1 MASILKKISSRRW
14 SGNRLVAVDF
24 DSRQL
29 RIVQSRRQ
37 GDRMRVTKM
46 NCTPM
51 PEGMDI
57 ADPKAVGEFLARTL
71 KSMHLGSSGLVMS
84 VPRGQAVLNSLT
96 LPPGTPPS
104 EFAGMV
110 QFQMEKELAFRQEEA
125 VIDYTT
131 ESHYDV
137 EAADGEAVGESVLAG
152 AVRLPVV
159 DYYRQIALSAGAK
172 LHRLGLRPYADR
184 RCAEACTLIERDA
197 RVLLVHITADETEI
211 SVLRNG
217 ALEFS
222 RSAVVSV
229 PAPGEHG
236 GEAVEALVREVSRSL
251 QSYQAEQAG
260 EISKILLA
268 GGTGI
273 EALAADALADGI
285 GVHCELLNP
294 AVALGLAEDSP
305 GTSSFLSALGLAI
318 SRAEDEPLPFDFLN
332 PKRPPI
338 RRDMKKRR
346 MAMIAGA
353 AALVVVGSMAFG
365 WVKLGEKNA
374 RVASLRR
381 DKSEKGKGSKRD
393 RAIEKQRDGVEE
405 WVGQHRDYLGHWAQL
420 SCLFPECETTY
431 VTSLK
436 ADSGAMTF
444 TVRATDTEVM
454 ADLDRRLV
462 EAAYDS
468 KPSTIMTRPDPF
480 GYQYGTTLK
489 VIIGPDVTVDL
500 TAVEPAPRPADDIA
514 GSTKASAGG
523 SSSYRPGSN
532 GGSSYRPGS
541 SGGSLRPAPS
551 KPTPTPPA
559 PRTEPNRPPKK
570 LKDMT
575 DAQRRV
581 YEARMKEYRDR
592 KKEEDR
598 LKKLKKKGGGR

>member
-1 MASILKKISSRRW
+1 MVAILKKISSRGW
-14 SGNRLVAVDF
+14 SGSRLVAVDF

-29 RIVQSRRQ
+29 RIVQARRQ
-37 GDRMRVTKM
+37 GERMRVTKM

-57 ADPKAVGEFLARTL
+57 ADPKAVGEFLGRTL
-71 KSMHLGSSGLVMS
+71 KSMHLGSTGLVMS

-96 LPPGTPPS
+96 LPPGTPPG

-110 QFQMEKELAFRQEEA
+110 QFQMEKKLAFRPEEA
-125 VIDYTT
+125 VIDFTT

-137 EAADGEAVGESVLAG
+137 EAAADGEVVGESVLAG

-159 DYYRQIALSAGAK
+159 DYYRQIALSAGVK

-184 RCAEACTLIERDA
+184 RCAEACTLIDRDA

-229 PAPGEHG
+229 PPPGENG
-236 GEAVEALVREVSRSL
+236 AEAVESLVREVSRSL

-273 EALAADALADGI
+273 EALAADALADGV
-285 GVHCELLNP
+285 GAHCELLNP

-305 GTSSFLSALGLAI
+305 ETSSFISALGLAI
-318 SRAEDEPLPFDFLN
+318 SRAEEESLPFDFLN

-338 RRDMKKRR
+338 QRDMKKRR
-346 MAMIAGA
+346 RAMIAGA
-353 AALVVVGSMAFG
+353 VALLVLGSMTFG
-365 WVKLGEKNA
+365 WVKLSEKNA
-374 RVASLRR
+374 RVASL
-381 DKSEKGKGSKRD
+381 KSEKSQKGKGSKND
-393 RAIEKQRDGVEE
+393 RATEKQKDGIEG
-405 WVGQHRDYLGHWAQL
+405 WVDQRRNYLGHWAQL

-454 ADLDRRLV
+454 ADLDKRLV
-462 EAAYDS
+462 DAAYDS
-468 KPSTIMTRPDPF
+468 KPSTIMSRPDPF

-500 TAVEPAPRPADDIA
+500 TAVEPVPRPADDVA
-514 GSTKASAGG
+514 GTTTAPPGG
-523 SSSYRPGSN
+523 SSSYRSGSN
-532 GGSSYRPGS
+532 GGSSYRSGSNGGS
-541 SGGSLRPAPS
+541 SRPAPRTPS
-551 KPTPTPPA
+551 PTPPA
-559 PRTEPNRPPKK
+559 PRTEPDKLPKK

-575 DAQRRV
+575 SAQRRI
-581 YEARMKEYRDR
+581 YEARMEERKEEERR
-592 KKEEDR
+592 KKSEKKARGGDR
-598 LKKLKKKGGGR
+598 